1 MKRNVYIYGL
11 LTALLVGGFLFV
23 EDNKPKK
30 INWNESYVSRH
41 KIPYGTR
48 VYKEL
53 ITEAWGDRLTE
64 TYRSPYEQ
72 LWEEQMEGTYVFFND
87 YIWFEAE
94 ELEALL
100 EWVNDG
106 NRLFLASEVIT
117 KELLDT
123 LNINTGRLYKTD
135 RFDPIFKYDL
145 AAKAL
150 HEETALWK
158 RAYSKDY
165 FSKIDSSTTKILGTV
180 ALTNDS
186 THLNQPKANFIKTQF
201 GQGEIFLSTAPEAFT
216 NYFILEG
223 DNLTYTSGVSSYF
236 AQDERIYLDAY
247 YKSGKTVAISPMRI
261 FLDTKEFKW
270 AYYLCLIG
278 ILLYIIFQG
287 KRKQRAVPVVPPL
300 TNQSLNFTRTVGD
313 MYYET
318 HQRRSIAEH
327 RIEFFLEYIRSNFY
341 LSTEKI
347 DAAFIQQLA
356 ARSQHTPQQ
365 IEELFQ
371 FIDRI
376 QKGSSLN
383 DPLLEQLEKRIEN
396 FKAQAHGIQ

>member
-30 INWNESYVSRH
+30 INWTESYVSRH

-53 ITEAWGDRLTE
+53 ITEAWGDRLIE
-64 TYRSPYEQ
+64 TYRSPFEL
-72 LWEEQMEGTYVFFND
+72 LWEEHMEGTYVFFND
-87 YIWFEAE
+87 YINLE
-94 ELEALL
+94 EKELSALL
-100 EWVNDG
+100 EWVSDG

-117 KELLDT
+117 AELLDT
-123 LNINTGRLYKTD
+123 LGIDAKRMYKAD
-135 RFDPIFKYDL
+135 RFDPVFKYDL
-145 AAKAL
+145 HFKEL
-150 HEETALWK
+150 NNETALWK

-165 FSKIDSSTTKILGTV
+165 FSKIDSNTTKILGTV
-180 ALTNDS
+180 VLTNDS
-186 THLNQPKANFIKTQF
+186 TLQNQPRANFIKTQF
-201 GQGEIFLSTAPEAFT
+201 GQGEILLSTSPEAFT

-223 DNLTYTSGVSSYF
+223 NNLAYTSGISAYF

-247 YKSGKTVAISPMRI
+247 YKSGKTVAVSPMRI

-287 KRKQRAVPVVPPL
+287 KRKQRAVPVIPPL

-313 MYYET
+313 M
-318 HQRRSIAEH
+318 
-327 RIEFFLEYIRSNFY
+327 
-341 LSTEKI
+341 
-347 DAAFIQQLA
+347 
-356 ARSQHTPQQ
+356 
-365 IEELFQ
+365 
-371 FIDRI
+371 
-376 QKGSSLN
+376 
-383 DPLLEQLEKRIEN
+383 
-396 FKAQAHGIQ
+396 

>member
-1 MKRNVYIYGL
+1 MKKNIYIYGL
-11 LTALLVGGFLFV
+11 LTVLMVGGFLFV

-30 INWNESYVSRH
+30 INWRESYVSRH

-64 TYRSPYEQ
+64 TYRSPYEI
-72 LWEEQMEGTYVFFND
+72 LWEEHMEGTYVFFND
-87 YIWFEAE
+87 YISFDEE
-94 ELEALL
+94 ELNALL
-100 EWVNDG
+100 EWVDEG
-106 NRLFLASEVIT
+106 NRLFLASEIVPVI
-117 KELLDT
+117 LLDT
-123 LNINTGRLYKTD
+123 LNIGIDRIYKAD
-135 RFDPIFKYDL
+135 RFDPVFKYDL
-145 AAKAL
+145 VAKEL
-150 HEETALWK
+150 SEETALWS

-165 FSKIDSSTTKILGTV
+165 FKKIDSSTTKILGTLT
-180 ALTNDS
+180 LTNDS
-186 THLNQPKANFIKTQF
+186 TLLNQPKVNFIKTRF
-201 GQGEIFLSTAPEAFT
+201 GQGEILLCTAPEAFT

-223 DNLTYTSGVSSYF
+223 NNLEYTSGISSYF
-236 AQDERIYLDAY
+236 AQDEHIYLDAY
-247 YKSGKTVAISPMRI
+247 YKSGKTVEVSPMRI

-278 ILLYIIFQG
+278 ILLYVIFQG
-287 KRKQRAVPVVPPL
+287 KRKQRAVPVIPPL

-341 LSTEKI
+341 LPTENI

-365 IEELFQ
+365 IEELFR

-376 QKGSSLN
+376 QKAPSLS